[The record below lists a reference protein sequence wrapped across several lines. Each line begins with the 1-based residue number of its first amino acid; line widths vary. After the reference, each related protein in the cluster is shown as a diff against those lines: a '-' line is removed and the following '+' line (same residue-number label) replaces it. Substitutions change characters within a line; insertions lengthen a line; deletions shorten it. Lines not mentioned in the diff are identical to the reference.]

1 MQKGWKNTVTGF
13 LVATL
18 CLLGVASSGMALE
31 VAEKVT
37 SNAITIIKHVGDD
50 PVRLVMSEQCTEPAP
65 DGGTKFCLCQ
75 GVCFRIAQILASTA
89 WEDGVFRS
97 WDVEVETGWNTEGP
111 EEFFEDAAEVRSL
124 VYHENATSE
133 KDLTMEDS
141 WYRLRVVSTG
151 REYLFR
157 GTSSIYMENF
167 LDLRKKLKNGTITDE
182 EKVTMQALRQHIV
195 QFLTAL
201 PFNSEAFDASASQGF
216 ASSGGGG
223 SGGCS
228 MGNFSWVGM
237 LLLGVPGMVLW
248 ARK

>member
-1 MQKGWKNTVTGF
+1 MQKGWRNAVTGV
-13 LVATL
+13 LMGVL
-18 CLLGVASSGMALE
+18 CLLGAASSGMALE
-31 VAEKVT
+31 VAEEVT
-37 SNAITIIKHVGDD
+37 SNVITIIKHAGGD

-75 GVCFRIAQILASTA
+75 GVSFRIAQILASTA

-111 EEFFEDAAEVRSL
+111 EEFFHDAAEVRSL
-124 VYHENATSE
+124 VYDESATPE
-133 KDLTMEDS
+133 KDLALQDS

-151 REYLFR
+151 KVYLFR
-157 GTSSIYMENF
+157 GTSSIYIENF
-167 LDLRKKLKNGTITDE
+167 LDLRKKSKNGTITDE
-182 EKVTMQALRQHIV
+182 EKVAMQALRQRMV

-201 PFNSEAFDASASQGF
+201 PFRSEAFDVSISQGVS
-216 ASSGGGG
+216 SSGSGG

-228 MGNFSWVGM
+228 MGNFPWTGM
-237 LLLGVPGMVLW
+237 LFLVVPGMLFW